1 MAAYFDTM
9 ADELAA
15 YPVTDV
21 ELEIV
26 DVITP
31 GSVLNVDEEPSFY
44 VRVTNTG
51 PLRLTGVT
59 VRVRGQNGATVK
71 HGGALA
77 QFASDFVSDELP
89 PINAH
94 GGSVLSPGGAFRFK
108 APGGAQASK
117 TLVKATL
124 EEWNVDWEKFL
135 TSHSD
140 PLDPPNGTYAAE
152 VLPL

>member
-15 YPVTDV
+15 YPMTDV
-21 ELEIV
+21 KLEIV

-31 GSVLNVDEEPSFY
+31 GSVLNVGEEPSFY

-94 GGSVLSPGGAFRFK
+94 GVRCSVPAAPSDSRHLAGRRRRRLSLRRR
-108 APGGAQASK
+108 SR
-117 TLVKATL
+117 
-124 EEWNVDWEKFL
+124 
-135 TSHSD
+135 H
-140 PLDPPNGTYAAE
+140 GTWTGRSS
-152 VLPL
+152 